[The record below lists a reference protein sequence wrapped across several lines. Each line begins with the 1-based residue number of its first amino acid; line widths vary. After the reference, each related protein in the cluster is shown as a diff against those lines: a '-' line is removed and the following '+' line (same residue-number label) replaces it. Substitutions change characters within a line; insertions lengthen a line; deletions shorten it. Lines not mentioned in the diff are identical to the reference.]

1 MVGRTGAQPFG
12 ITSTVGW
19 PPLRLRSGQAVKPCL
34 PLVLLEQKVKS
45 LPNLA
50 KKAESGSRTQP
61 LPERGI
67 ILASK
72 DDPALG

>member
-1 MVGRTGAQPFG
+1 MICELRIIPFR
-12 ITSTVGW
+12 S
-19 PPLRLRSGQAVKPCL
+19 LRAGSEAVPF

-45 LPNLA
+45 LPNVA
-50 KKAESGSRTQP
+50 KKAESGTRTRP

>member
-1 MVGRTGAQPFG
+1 MPF
-12 ITSTVGW
+12 
-19 PPLRLRSGQAVKPCL
+19 

-45 LPNLA
+45 LANGE
-50 KKAESGSRTQP
+50 KKAESGTRTQA

-67 ILASK
+67 ILVSK